1 MVKQKEND
9 PGAVTVQLDFIGGG
23 EIVSKIQKAL
33 LLGIEVVGSHK
44 DQSGDKDH
52 QEAVWILSMLLKE
65 FMLDESQLNVAL
77 GGKPYAGNPKKA
89 A

>member
-9 PGAVTVQLDFIGGG
+9 PGSIIVQVELHGGG
-23 EIVSKIQKAL
+23 EILSKIQKAL

-52 QEAVWILSMLLKE
+52 QEAVWLLSMLLRD
-65 FMLDESQLNVAL
+65 FMLDESQVNIAL
-77 GGKPYAGNPKKA
+77 GGEAYVEPSLR
-89 A
+89 

>member
-23 EIVSKIQKAL
+23 EHLLRIQKAL
-33 LLGIEVVGSHK
+33 LLGIEVIGSHK
-44 DQSGDKDH
+44 DQSGYKDH
-52 QEAVWILSMLLKE
+52 QEAVWILSMLLKQ

-89 A
+89 G